1 MENAIVVKGL
11 SKEYKDFKLDHISLD
26 IPNGSIVGLIG
37 ENGAG
42 KSTFIQAILGLIQSD
57 YENISIFGKDLKM
70 NGRSIRED
78 IAVIFD
84 ETHYNLNFTPMF
96 ISKILS
102 KVYSSWDQEKYNEYL
117 ERFQLPS
124 KKKLKDFS
132 KGMKMKMEFA
142 IAFSHD
148 PKILILD
155 EATSGLDPIF
165 RDEILDLLREYTEDE
180 NHTVLMSSHITSD
193 LDKIADYIAYIHQG
207 QLIFVKTYEDIHEN
221 YGIISCG
228 KEVFESLNQDD
239 IVSYRKEEYGY
250 KVMIKN
256 RIELQKI
263 FKDLEVEKASIEDVM
278 LYYMKG
284 ERLQC

>member
-1 MENAIVVKGL
+1 MENAIEIKGL
-11 SKEYKDFKLDHISLD
+11 SKEYKDFKLDHISLNV
-26 IPNGSIVGLIG
+26 PTGSVVGLIG

-42 KSTFIQAILGLIQSD
+42 KSTFIQAILGLINAD
-57 YENISIFGKDLKM
+57 YENINVFGKDLKM
-70 NGRSIRED
+70 NGKQIRED

-84 ETHYNLNFTPMF
+84 ETHYNLHFTPIF

-102 KVYSSWDQEKYNEYL
+102 KIYASWNQEKYIEYL
-117 ERFQLPS
+117 ERFQLPQ

-132 KGMKMKMEFA
+132 KGMKMKLEFA

-207 QLIFVKTYEDIHEN
+207 QLMFVKTYDDIHEN
-221 YGIISCG
+221 YGIMNCG
-228 KEVFESLNQDD
+228 KKIFESLNQED
-239 IVSYRKEEYGY
+239 IVAYKKEEFGY

-256 RIELQKI
+256 RLEIQKV
-263 FKDLEVEKASIEDVM
+263 FKDLEIEKASIEDIM
-278 LYYMKG
+278 LYDMKG
-284 ERLQC
+284 EKFQC

>member
-1 MENAIVVKGL
+1 MENAIEIKGL
-11 SKEYKDFKLDHISLD
+11 SKEYKDFKLDHISLNV
-26 IPNGSIVGLIG
+26 PTGSVVGLIG

-42 KSTFIQAILGLIQSD
+42 KSTFIQAILGLINAD
-57 YENISIFGKDLKM
+57 YENINVFGKDLKM
-70 NGRSIRED
+70 NGKQIRED

-84 ETHYNLNFTPMF
+84 ETHYNLHFTPIF

-102 KVYSSWDQEKYNEYL
+102 KIYASWNQEKYIEYL
-117 ERFQLPS
+117 ERFQLPQ

-132 KGMKMKMEFA
+132 KGMKMKLEFA

-148 PKILILD
+148 PKIFILY

-207 QLIFVKTYEDIHEN
+207 QLMFVKTYDDIHEN
-221 YGIISCG
+221 YGIMNCG
-228 KEVFESLNQDD
+228 KKIFESLNQED
-239 IVSYRKEEYGY
+239 IVAYKKEEFGY

-256 RIELQKI
+256 RLEIQKV
-263 FKDLEVEKASIEDVM
+263 FKDLEIEKASIEDIM
-278 LYYMKG
+278 LYDMKG
-284 ERLQC
+284 EKFQC